1 MMSSCSPG
9 KVVLDIVCGS
19 LSASLCVKDLY
30 NGSSRCVLL
39 GSVVLTLCE
48 FERRAGRGN
57 TKNWKKSICYCG
69 RPLGEFLESYTSS
82 EGRKVLSLFRHLLIL
97 QQPRHPG

>member
-1 MMSSCSPG
+1 MSSCSPG
-9 KVVLDIVCGS
+9 KAVLDIVCGS
-19 LSASLCVKDLY
+19 LSTSLCVKDLY
-30 NGSSRCVLL
+30 NGSSHCVLL
-39 GSVVLTLCE
+39 GSVVLTPCE

-69 RPLGEFLESYTSS
+69 RPLGEFWSRILVQKE
-82 EGRKVLSLFRHLLIL
+82 ENVLSLFRHLLIL